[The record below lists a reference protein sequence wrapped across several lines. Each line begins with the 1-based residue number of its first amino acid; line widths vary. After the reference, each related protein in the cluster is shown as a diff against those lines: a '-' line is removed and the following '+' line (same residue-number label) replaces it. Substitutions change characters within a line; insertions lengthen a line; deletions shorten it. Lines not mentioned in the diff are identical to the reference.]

1 MPQKKIIRTAEEEEE
16 FRRITRERK
25 AKWMV
30 KKRETKKMIT
40 KENCHSLLNTGEF
53 YSNMLQPSTSFSK
66 NIIDSHVSINSMKI
80 VNPTNKIISIIPQ
93 IINISTIKN
102 ASKIKNSNEVTA
114 INKMRF
120 YNVSDDIEITQSIHN
135 STMETLTNNN
145 IICSLS
151 DSSNNLINFNDN
163 TVKNL
168 IISPELSSQN
178 DVISDKTLNKSNLTV
193 SNRNKKTRLLRKGY
207 IDINTFYITQLQN
220 VTEHYIGEMNVYCE
234 HCGAKH
240 FKSEKV
246 ANKGNLFNDCCNHG
260 SVQLNP
266 LPQPPYELYELFV
279 GNHPKSNHFFNR
291 ILMLIIIHFHLR
303 HLMQIYQIL
312 VHKGVDFTVLKF
324 KDKFIIKLILHYI
337 PHQIMCQ
344 VTVNFLS

>member
-1 MPQKKIIRTAEEEEE
+1 MKVIRTAEEEEE

-40 KENCHSLLNTGEF
+40 KENCQSLLNTGEF

-66 NIIDSHVSINSMKI
+66 NRIIDSHVSINSMK
-80 VNPTNKIISIIPQ
+80 VVYPTNETISITPQ

-114 INKMRF
+114 INEMRF

-135 STMETLTNNN
+135 STMETSSNNN
-145 IICSLS
+145 IICPLS

-163 TVKNL
+163 RVKNL

-178 DVISDKTLNKSNLTV
+178 DVISDKTLNKSKLTV
-193 SNRNKKTRLLRKGY
+193 TSRNKKTRLLRKGY
-207 IDINTFYITQLQN
+207 TDINTFYITQLQN
-220 VTEHYIGEMNVYCE
+220 VTEHYIGEMNVYC
-234 HCGAKH
+234 GAKH

-246 ANKGNLFNDCCNHG
+246 ANKRNSFNDCCNHD
-260 SVQLNP
+260 SIKLNP
-266 LPQPPYELYELFV
+266 LPQPPFLIIFV
-279 GNHPKSNHFFNR
+279 
-291 ILMLIIIHFHLR
+291 LIIIHFHSR
-303 HLMQIYQIL
+303 HSMQIYQIL
-312 VHKGVDFTVLKF
+312 MHKGVDLTVLKF

-337 PHQIMCQ
+337 LHQMMCQ